1 MAEEPQPEVQEAC
14 AHLAELDERERK
26 DLVKHY
32 RTVVSWY
39 FNRVHDAFHHPPAKR
54 RKVC

>member
-1 MAEEPQPEVQEAC
+1 MAEDPQQDVQEAWTQQ
-14 AHLAELDERERK
+14 ADLDEQDRRALE
-26 DLVKHY
+26 KHY

-39 FNRVHDAFHHPPAKR
+39 FNRVHDAFYHPTAKR

>member
-1 MAEEPQPEVQEAC
+1 MAEDPQLDLQEAC
-14 AHLAELDERERK
+14 THLADLDEQDRRE
-26 DLVKHY
+26 LEKHY

-39 FNRVHDAFHHPPAKR
+39 FNRVHDAFYHPPAKR